1 MDESVYDRLIAEIRT
16 KDSVINEVKNA
27 LGRANV
33 GEMTTVG
40 GIQHLANKAK
50 LLDKV
55 REIVLNCVKRPNEA
69 NETLIK
75 LFKML
80 EDEKCLNTKLI

>member
-1 MDESVYDRLIAEIRT
+1 MKNDTSQNTKETFDRLIDEIRI

-27 LGRANV
+27 LARADV
-33 GEMTTVG
+33 GEMTTTG
-40 GIQHLANKAK
+40 GIQHLAAKAK
-50 LLDKV
+50 LLDQVKEV
-55 REIVLNCVKRPNEA
+55 VLNCVERPNEA

-80 EDEKCLNTKLI
+80 EDK